1 MHYENKV
8 INRCAIPAKDD
19 KSFDQLY
26 DYRRMRRDGGKFRP
40 KHTMPGISPCVIH
53 TEHPGSSPEERR
65 TKMKN

>member
-8 INRCAIPAKDD
+8 LNRCAIPAKDD

-26 DYRRMRRDGGKFRP
+26 EYRRMRRDGGKFRP